1 MELTEHGNNANIKIN
16 VLPEKE
22 MRALGFTDYRE
33 GYWYFCKILY
43 EGGDISFDLTVNK
56 NDPSDWYIDVLL
68 DDFCQPY
75 DYQYLMTRNVPMA
88 FKIRDKVEEIMRWL
102 TNQGI
107 VEGWKE
113 GDYI

>member
-22 MRALGFTDYRE
+22 MRAIGFTDYRE
-33 GYWYFCKILY
+33 GYWYFRKILY

-56 NDPSDWYIDVLL
+56 TDPSDWYIDVLL

-75 DYQYLMTRNVPMA
+75 DYPCLMMSYVPMA

-102 TNQGI
+102 TDQGI